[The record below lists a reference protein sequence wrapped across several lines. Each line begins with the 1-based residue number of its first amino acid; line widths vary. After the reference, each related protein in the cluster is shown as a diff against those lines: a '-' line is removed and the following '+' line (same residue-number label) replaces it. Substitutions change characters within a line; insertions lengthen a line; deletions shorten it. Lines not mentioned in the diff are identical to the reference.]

1 MKLYLSDLNLSNIK
15 IDNIEKYITSKDI
28 IIELYSNEGIFVCKN
43 HTGFKKLDIIDGDV
57 KIIENYIEQLNL
69 YIDETFIYKSKQ
81 LASRIPVNNKRKLLT
96 KYETPFEG
104 ILNNWLNDEFIGI
117 PSIDHS
123 IKTLPPVNLI
133 ESKESYTIELS
144 APGFDKDDF
153 KIELDNFN
161 LSVSLDID
169 DKMNEAIQYTKR
181 EYNYSSF
188 KRSFKLAKYSDIKK
202 IDASYVNGIL
212 TIQIPKT
219 KEAIPLPVKSIKIS

>member
-96 KYETPFEG
+96 KYEFKQSSNSPVTLVIEQENKITTNLYFMMV
-104 ILNNWLNDEFIGI
+104 NNHG
-117 PSIDHS
+117 
-123 IKTLPPVNLI
+123 
-133 ESKESYTIELS
+133 
-144 APGFDKDDF
+144 
-153 KIELDNFN
+153 
-161 LSVSLDID
+161 
-169 DKMNEAIQYTKR
+169 
-181 EYNYSSF
+181 
-188 KRSFKLAKYSDIKK
+188 KYSIADINNQFTKE
-202 IDASYVNGIL
+202 
-212 TIQIPKT
+212 TIQFFLELIRF
-219 KEAIPLPVKSIKIS
+219 